1 VLFAIRQLLKAP
13 SFAIAAVFTLA
24 LGIGATAGVFSVV
37 NAVVLRP
44 LPFADADRVVN
55 LHPAREGVSLLG
67 ASNLELATWRALPRL
82 FDAVVGVVSGVSL
95 SLTRGDSPEVVS
107 GARVTAEFSR
117 VFGVSPVL
125 GRGFSADD
133 DRPGAPRVV
142 ILSHALWSR
151 AFNAD
156 RAALGQAVR
165 LDGEPY
171 TVIGV
176 MPASFDRSGSGDEL
190 WVPLAL
196 STADLQ
202 EFRRRYLTVT
212 ARLAPG
218 VTVAQAAAAA
228 DRAEQELNAQYPVWG
243 NGYGGQVH
251 LVSDDLVGNVRARL
265 FILLGA
271 VSFVFLIACVNVAN
285 LLLARGGAR
294 AREMAIRAALGA
306 ERRRLLR
313 QLLTESAVLSLI
325 GGVTGVALAF
335 ALVRGLVATSP
346 PNVPRIADARVDG
359 VVLLFV
365 LAAATLCSLLVG
377 LLPALRS
384 ASPTLTRALREG
396 GRGVGD
402 TRSRER
408 SRGALVAGEVALALA
423 LLTGAGLLLRTAW
436 AINRVDPGFDGNH
449 VLTARVLVPVSRYPD
464 LASGARTYRA
474 IRDAVAETPGVQ
486 SSALTSA
493 VPLGP
498 SLQAGVGA
506 EGQPMTDGTRLITA
520 VRMVTS
526 GYFATLRIRVLAGRD
541 FTDRDAAGAPLVA
554 IVNETMARKFWPGQQ
569 AIGKRIEGMDPSHRH
584 LMEVV
589 GVVADPRN
597 VSLDQAPAPEF
608 YIPFEQMPP
617 ALWGAI
623 QASMVVVARTAPDPA
638 TMERAIRRAVDTVD
652 PSLPIANV
660 ATMDALMTSSRAAAR
675 FNTLLLSVFGA
686 IALLLASVG
695 VYGVVAYS
703 VRQRAREIALRMALG
718 ATDAGVA
725 KLLVRRALTPIV
737 LGAVV
742 GVALATATTPLLRDQ
757 LYGVAPGDLMTLT
770 TVTVLLLLVSLG
782 AVCIPA
788 WRAMRISP
796 ARALAD

>member
-1 VLFAIRQLLKAP
+1 
-13 SFAIAAVFTLA
+13 
-24 LGIGATAGVFSVV
+24 
-37 NAVVLRP
+37 
-44 LPFADADRVVN
+44 
-55 LHPAREGVSLLG
+55 
-67 ASNLELATWRALPRL
+67 
-82 FDAVVGVVSGVSL
+82 
-95 SLTRGDSPEVVS
+95 
-107 GARVTAEFSR
+107 
-117 VFGVSPVL
+117 
-125 GRGFSADD
+125 
-133 DRPGAPRVV
+133 
-142 ILSHALWSR
+142 
-151 AFNAD
+151 
-156 RAALGQAVR
+156 
-165 LDGEPY
+165 
-171 TVIGV
+171 
-176 MPASFDRSGSGDEL
+176 MPASFDRSGAGDAL
-190 WVPLAL
+190 WVPLTL

-218 VTVAQAAAAA
+218 VSVAQAAAAI
-228 DRAEQELNAQYPVWG
+228 DRAEREMNARYPVWG

-294 AREMAIRAALGA
+294 AREMAIRASLGA

-325 GGVTGVALAF
+325 GGVAGVALAY
-335 ALVRGLVATSP
+335 ALVRGLVAASP
-346 PNVPRIADARVDG
+346 PNVPRIDEARIDG

-365 LAAATLCSLLVG
+365 LVAATLCSV
-377 LLPALRS
+377 
-384 ASPTLTRALREG
+384 
-396 GRGVGD
+396 
-402 TRSRER
+402 
-408 SRGALVAGEVALALA
+408 LVAGDVALALS

-436 AINRVDPGFDGNH
+436 AINHVDPGFDGNH

-474 IRDAVAETPGVQ
+474 IRDAVAATPGVQ

-498 SLQAGVGA
+498 TLQAGVGA

-520 VRMVTS
+520 VRMVS
-526 GYFATLRIRVLAGRD
+526 PEYFTLLRIRLLAGRD
-541 FTDRDAAGAPLVA
+541 FTDRDGATAPLVA
-554 IVNETMARKFWPGQQ
+554 IVNETTARKFWPGQQ
-569 AIGKRIEGMDPSHRH
+569 AVGKRIEGMDPSHRH

-597 VSLDQAPAPEF
+597 ISLDQTPAPEF

-623 QASMVVVARTAPDPA
+623 QASMVVVARTTPDPS

-660 ATMDALMTSSRAAAR
+660 ATMDDLMTSSRAAAR

-703 VRQRAREIALRMALG
+703 VPQRTREIALRMALG

-725 KLLVRRALTPIV
+725 RLLVRRALGPIA

-742 GVALATATTPLLRDQ
+742 GVMLTGATTPLLRDQ
-757 LYGVAPGDLMTLT
+757 LYGVAPGDLTT
-770 TVTVLLLLVSLG
+770 VATVTVLLLLVSLG